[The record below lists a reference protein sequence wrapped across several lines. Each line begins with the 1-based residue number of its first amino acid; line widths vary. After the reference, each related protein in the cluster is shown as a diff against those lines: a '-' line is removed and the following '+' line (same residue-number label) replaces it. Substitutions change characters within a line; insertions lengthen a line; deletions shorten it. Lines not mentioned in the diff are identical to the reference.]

1 MQLSSIKGKLTLLLV
16 VLGLGF
22 AALGYMGYKNSQ
34 NAQSTAKRLTLL
46 GKVGTDIQGSMALL
60 RGYQLMT
67 KQEMLDG
74 YTKSTK
80 DVVNNLEQ
88 LSSIILLKENN
99 DRIQKIKQ
107 DFLEWKNFNEKRIEL
122 ITKHGKKINQDS
134 FASENKADYDIVA
147 TKTLESAKVFNVIL
161 KDLGELLEG
170 VNRVNFEN
178 LETNDSISR
187 AVLVFTIIM
196 TLVVF
201 FWVDNSVKDSVKKA
215 KDGCEAIKKT
225 KDLTFK
231 IQTGHKD
238 EINDAMEAVNNLLSD
253 VLAAF
258 AQAKLGSFENAS
270 VAEQLST
277 TSFNIE
283 KRVEAEAE
291 IVKETVGSVKKVA
304 EDISNVSAEAKI
316 AQNTIVEAQQ
326 NLSKA
331 QEMLETTVE
340 HLAQTTEVEININTM
355 LNELS
360 TEAQQ
365 VKSVLTVIGDIAD
378 QTNLL
383 ALNASIEAAR
393 AGEHGRGF
401 AVVADEVRKLA
412 ERTQKSLI
420 ETNATINVIVQSIDG
435 ISGEMNNN
443 VERIENLSNSST
455 EVMDQT
461 LKAVEM
467 LSKSVEAIGDVAS
480 SAQNNERLIN
490 IEIATKIES
499 INVLSSENTR
509 SVEEI
514 AQAAH
519 HLSKLSSDLSST
531 LSQFKTI

>member
-1 MQLSSIKGKLTLLLV
+1 MRLSSIKGKLTLLLV

-22 AALGYMGYKNSQ
+22 VALGYMGYKNSQ

-46 GKVGTDIQGSMALL
+46 GKVEADIQGSMALL

-67 KQEMLDG
+67 KQEMLEG
-74 YTKSTK
+74 YTQSTK

-107 DFLEWKNFNEKRIEL
+107 DFLEWKSLNEKRVEL
-122 ITKHGKKINQDS
+122 ITKHGKKINQES
-134 FASENKADYDIVA
+134 FVIENKADYDIVA
-147 TKTLESAKVFNVIL
+147 TKTLESAKIFNVIVKNL
-161 KDLGELLEG
+161 SELVEG
-170 VNRVNFEN
+170 VNRANFDN
-178 LETNDSISR
+178 LATNDTISQ
-187 AVLVFTIIM
+187 AVLIFTIIA
-196 TLVVF
+196 TFVVF
-201 FWVDNSVKDSVKKA
+201 FWVNSSIKESVGRA
-215 KDGCEAIKKT
+215 KEGCEVIKKT

-238 EINDAMEAVNNLLSD
+238 EINDAMEAVNNLLLD
-253 VLAAF
+253 VLSAF

-270 VAEQLST
+270 VAEQLSM
-277 TSFNIE
+277 TSLNIE
-283 KRVEAEAE
+283 KRVETEAQ
-291 IVKETVGSVKKVA
+291 IIKETVGSVKKVA
-304 EDISNVSAEAKI
+304 DDISNVSAEAKT

-331 QEMLETTVE
+331 KEMLETTVE

-383 ALNASIEAAR
+383 ALNAAIEAAR

-420 ETNATINVIVQSIDG
+420 ETNATINVIVQSING
-435 ISGEMNNN
+435 ISGEMNSN
-443 VERIENLSNSST
+443 VERIENLSNSSV
-455 EVMDQT
+455 EVMEQT
-461 LKAVEM
+461 LKAVGM
-467 LSKSVEAIGDVAS
+467 LSRSVEAIGDVAT
-480 SAQNNERLIN
+480 SAQNNEILISV
-490 IEIATKIES
+490 EITTKIES
-499 INVLSSENTR
+499 INVISSENTR

-531 LSQFKTI
+531 LSQFKTA